1 VNLHGVRRR
10 KWATC
15 GRSCLSAGGAE
26 VQCGWL
32 KDKYGLSWQI
42 VPSVLIDLL
51 RDPDS
56 VKSQRVMQAMF
67 KMKRIDIA
75 ALKKA
80 YEQE

>member
-1 VNLHGVRRR
+1 MNCQSQAEADNLWQ
-10 KWATC
+10 K
-15 GRSCLSAGGAE
+15 LSAGGEE

-32 KDKYGLSWQI
+32 KDKYALSWQI
-42 VPSVLIDLL
+42 IPSILIDLL

-67 KMKRIDIA
+67 KMKKIDIA